1 MLWTRAIEMK
11 IRCRANSST
20 TSPFTRGAR
29 PPALRWTTTSRNLPT
44 WSPAL
49 SSTGRP
55 RIREMKTDVPAGD
68 ATSRVSQSVLG
79 DGPLEAITPL
89 TIRQWYSHAGPRVAD
104 PSSARLRSDAFDLG
118 LGGYR

>member
-68 ATSRVSQSVLG
+68 ATSRVSQPVLG
-79 DGPLEAITPL
+79 DGPLKDITPL
-89 TIRQWYSHAGPRVAD
+89 TIRQWYATLAVAD